1 MSKRTTLQ
9 DIAEKAGVGAGTV
22 SRVLN
27 NHPYVKDETRERVL
41 QAIDELDYHPSFSA
55 RHMRTQRSR
64 LIGFLTDEVA
74 TTAFAGDII
83 KGAQDAVWENDYVLL
98 VIDTGA
104 QPKRL
109 DHAIKTFIERE
120 VEGIIYAAMF
130 HQPVNLPDSI
140 SQVPTVLANCYAE
153 DRSLPSVTPDEV
165 LGGYEA
171 TKALLEA
178 GHKRV
183 AFINISS
190 HNPLPPAAVGR
201 LIGYQQALEAY
212 GIAYDETLV
221 CPSTG
226 DAQEG
231 YVFAHQLMKRPN
243 PPTAIFCGTDRTAM
257 GAYDAIKEQ
266 GLRIPEDI
274 AIVGFDNQNSI
285 ADALRPGLCTMQLP
299 HYAMGQWAVSYLIEQ
314 FEAENPTTSAIQHQ
328 LPCPYVKRDSV

>member
-1 MSKRTTLQ
+1 MPKRTTLQ

-55 RHMRTQRSR
+55 RQMRTQNSR

-83 KGAQDAVWENDYVLL
+83 KGAQDVVWENDYVLL
-98 VIDTGA
+98 VIDTA
-104 QPKRL
+104 AHPQRR

-130 HQPVNLPDSI
+130 HQPVNLPTSI
-140 SQVPTVLANCYAE
+140 AQVPTVLANCYAP
-153 DRSLPSVTPDEV
+153 DSSLPSVTPDEV
-165 LGGYEA
+165 RGGYEA
-171 TKALLEA
+171 TKALLDA

-183 AFINISS
+183 AFINISH
-190 HNPLPPAAVGR
+190 HNPLPPAAIGR
-201 LIGYQQALEAY
+201 LEGYQKALDEY
-212 GIAYDETLV
+212 DIAFDETLV
-221 CPSTG
+221 CPGTG
-226 DAQEG
+226 DAKEG
-231 YVFAHQLMKRPN
+231 YTFAHQLLQHPN

-266 GLRIPEDI
+266 GLNIPDDI
-274 AIVGFDNQNSI
+274 AIIGFDNQDSI
-285 ADALRPGLCTMQLP
+285 ASALRPGLTTMQLP
-299 HYAMGQWAVSYLIEQ
+299 HYDMGQWAVSYLMSNKDQ
-314 FEAENPTTSAIQHQ
+314 SLDPIQHQ
-328 LPCPYVKRDSV
+328 LDCPLVERNSI